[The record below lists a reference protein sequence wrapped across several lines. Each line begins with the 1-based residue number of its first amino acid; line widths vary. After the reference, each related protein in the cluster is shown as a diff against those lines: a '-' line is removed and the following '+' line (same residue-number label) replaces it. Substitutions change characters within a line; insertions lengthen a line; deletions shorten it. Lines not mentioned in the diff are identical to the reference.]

1 MGYLKRKQVNIKKGI
16 RNVGKYLLIFVG
28 GLISLSLI
36 GVLILHFKSPGK
48 TEPFVDENGE
58 TINKSISTIERIEL
72 GGIEQYLIIGGIDST
87 KPVLLFLHGGPGS
100 PELGFVKKF
109 NPNLEYDF
117 VVVHWEQRGSGKSY
131 NNNISIES
139 MTIEQFIS
147 DTKELSEHLIKRFNQ
162 DKIYIMGH
170 SWGSYLGMKTI
181 EKHPEFYHCY
191 FGIGQVADQYRS
203 ERISYEWAKN
213 QAEKKEDKKAMK
225 KLEALDFPE
234 INASSKEWIKFL
246 MVERSYVDK
255 FGGGL
260 FRDYNG
266 TLDKLLPV
274 INAKEYTLRDKIN
287 YGIGSLFSLE
297 HLWDDVITDNLFETI
312 DSVQIPVYFLHGVY
326 DYQTS
331 YIVAKEFYDQLK
343 APEKQFFTF
352 ENSAHCPIFDEPDRF
367 NKILRE
373 ILTKE

>member
-1 MGYLKRKQVNIKKGI
+1 MDIKKGL
-16 RNVGKYLLIFVG
+16 RKAVKVLLIFVG
-28 GLISLSLI
+28 VIITLSLT
-36 GVLILHFKSPGK
+36 GLLILHFKSPGK

-58 TINKSISTIERIEL
+58 TISKSISGIEKIEL
-72 GGIEQYLIIGGIDST
+72 GGIDQYIITGGIDST

-100 PELGFVKKF
+100 PEMGFVKKF
-109 NPNLEYDF
+109 NPELEHDF
-117 VVVHWEQRGSGKSY
+117 LVVHWEQRGSGKSY

-147 DTKELSEHLIKRFNQ
+147 DTKELSEYLIKRFNK

-170 SWGSYLGMKTI
+170 SWGSYLGIKTI
-181 EKHPEFYHCY
+181 EKHPELFHCY

-203 ERISYEWAKN
+203 EKISFEWVKN
-213 QAEKKEDKKAMK
+213 QAVKKEDKKAIK
-225 KLEALDFPE
+225 KLGALDFPE
-234 INASSKEWIKFL
+234 MNASNKEWIRFL
-246 MVERSYVDK
+246 MAERAYVDK

-260 FRDYNG
+260 YRDYNG
-266 TLDKLLPV
+266 TLDKLSPV
-274 INAKEYTLRDKIN
+274 IFAKEYSLRDKMN
-287 YGIGSLFSLE
+287 YGIGSLFSLK

-312 DSVQIPVYFLHGVY
+312 DSVQIPVYIFQGVY

-331 YIVAKEFYDQLK
+331 YSVAKEFYDQLK

-352 ENSAHCPIFDEPDRF
+352 ENSAHCPIFDEPERF